1 MAKSP
6 KISTYSVACQ
16 LQEEISDELRSW
28 PGEVVGSMKFYF
40 DNLAYKLWLQDIMKE
55 FVLTVRPGTNKW
67 YLSYSP
73 L

>member
-1 MAKSP
+1 
-6 KISTYSVACQ
+6 
-16 LQEEISDELRSW
+16 
-28 PGEVVGSMKFYF
+28 MKFYF